1 MKKNIF
7 KVLLLSTIFI
17 LGGCSANQTDQNI
30 STTDNLEKIEYKK
43 ITSEEAKTIMDSG
56 EDHVVVDVRT
66 QGEYESG
73 HIEGALLLP
82 LDEIELIASQK
93 LPDLNQKILLYCRS
107 GNRSAVAARM
117 LIKMGYTDVSDFGGI
132 IDWPYDIVK

>member
-132 IDWPYDIVK
+132 IDWPYDVVK